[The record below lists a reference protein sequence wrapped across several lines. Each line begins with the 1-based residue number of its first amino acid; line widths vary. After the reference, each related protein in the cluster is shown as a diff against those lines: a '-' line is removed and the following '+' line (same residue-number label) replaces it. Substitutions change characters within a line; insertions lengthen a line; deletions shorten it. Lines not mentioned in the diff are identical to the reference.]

1 MKERDTLHH
10 YIKRSFII
18 FAALF
23 SILLC
28 LFISN
33 IPYVQ
38 HLPTVYAEEE
48 NEICKG
54 DSGENVKWVQHALNV
69 LDSADL
75 VEDGDFGDATEAALK
90 NFQSH
95 HGISQTG
102 TANSVTIEMLKT
114 LLRQEEGKQT
124 TETAEEPTA
133 EAAGDVDTPDPD
145 DPRHIP
151 PKDKDHLLRGYW
163 QEYFITLKSI
173 VTDFKA
179 TVSPVFLKGIIW
191 LVICFF
197 LFIVFAV
204 FNYTPERN
212 VTVIDRFHNI
222 LEFRHY
228 DASIGDTGCLFR
240 VLGTITLISIAV
252 SPFRADIMY
261 IRKYSDAGWGKT
273 ISTAILL
280 LLIKVAVGFIAG
292 GLILLLVFVILEKI
306 SDELGAL
313 VGLISGAAVFLL
325 IYLTPSIMGA
335 WLDINKAINI
345 IDSSSSVLWLIPQF
359 R

>member
-1 MKERDTLHH
+1 M
-10 YIKRSFII
+10 
-18 FAALF
+18 
-23 SILLC
+23 
-28 LFISN
+28 
-33 IPYVQ
+33 
-38 HLPTVYAEEE
+38 
-48 NEICKG
+48 
-54 DSGENVKWVQHALNV
+54 
-69 LDSADL
+69 
-75 VEDGDFGDATEAALK
+75 
-90 NFQSH
+90 
-95 HGISQTG
+95 
-102 TANSVTIEMLKT
+102 
-114 LLRQEEGKQT
+114 
-124 TETAEEPTA
+124 
-133 EAAGDVDTPDPD
+133 
-145 DPRHIP
+145 
-151 PKDKDHLLRGYW
+151 
-163 QEYFITLKSI
+163 
-173 VTDFKA
+173 
-179 TVSPVFLKGIIW
+179 
-191 LVICFF
+191 
-197 LFIVFAV
+197 FAV
-204 FNYTPERN
+204 LNYTPERN

-292 GLILLLVFVILEKI
+292 GIILLLVFVILEKI

-335 WLDINKAINI
+335 WLDINKSIKI
-345 IDSSSSVLWLIPQF
+345 IDSSSSILWLIPQF